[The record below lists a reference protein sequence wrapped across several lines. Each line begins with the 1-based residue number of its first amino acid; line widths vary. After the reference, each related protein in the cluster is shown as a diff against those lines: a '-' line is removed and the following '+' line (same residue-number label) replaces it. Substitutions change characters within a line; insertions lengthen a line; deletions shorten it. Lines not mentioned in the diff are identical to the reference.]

1 MAVHH
6 ITVTLGTTATL
17 VSSTSLNARW
27 VYIESETGNA
37 DVKVGQSTVS
47 STDYGMIVSAGTA
60 AAKTLNPSDGSLCI
74 GLNTLYLLGTSTQKV
89 HVLYIL

>member
-6 ITVTLGTTATL
+6 ITVTLAATATPI
-17 VSSTSLNARW
+17 SATSINARW

-37 DVKVGQSTVS
+37 DVKVGGSTITT
-47 STDYGMIVSAGTA
+47 TDYGMIVTAGPATA
-60 AAKTLNPSDGSLCI
+60 KVMAPADGNLCI
-74 GLNTLYLLGTSTQKV
+74 GLNTTYLLGTASQKV